1 MQEGCDYLIARTSEG
16 KLDLRDI
23 FVQDKELGISSRPA
37 VLGSV
42 PEQPLYFQEW
52 PWVVEFTGDRVN
64 GKRPW
69 KRVSACPATSR
80 PPDTWNGWEVK
91 SFIDSAPPMRL
102 FVTQAE
108 EALTAEGWAKNCLF
122 CFYSAASMPDVI
134 NLLAQSA
141 CTV

>member
-37 VLGSV
+37 VVGGT

-64 GKRPW
+64 GKKPW
-69 KRVSACPATSR
+69 KRVSSCPSFPQNTTLR
-80 PPDTWNGWEVK
+80 ING
-91 SFIDSAPPMRL
+91 S
-102 FVTQAE
+102 
-108 EALTAEGWAKNCLF
+108 KN
-122 CFYSAASMPDVI
+122 SH
-134 NLLAQSA
+134 
-141 CTV
+141 